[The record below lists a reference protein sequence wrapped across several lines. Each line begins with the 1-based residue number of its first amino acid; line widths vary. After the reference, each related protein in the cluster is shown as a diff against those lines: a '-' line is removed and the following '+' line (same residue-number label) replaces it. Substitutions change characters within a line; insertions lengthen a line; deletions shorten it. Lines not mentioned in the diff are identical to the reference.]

1 MIGWSIDRKSPFIT
15 AVPLQIACTGVI
27 RLLDNKNAFLVC
39 PALVF
44 SVGGSVLSESRHEHL
59 PGSNGNNNAVNVN
72 NNNDKKP
79 SLMQR
84 VGSMLMMIPLMMQV
98 LSLPGAIASI
108 KASLLK
114 SLFIGKLAL
123 IIMIYNLIISFRPK
137 SEVVVVNHQPKMPEH
152 YDHYYSPYD
161 GDDSGWFG

>member
-1 MIGWSIDRKSPFIT
+1 
-15 AVPLQIACTGVI
+15 
-27 RLLDNKNAFLVC
+27 
-39 PALVF
+39 
-44 SVGGSVLSESRHEHL
+44 
-59 PGSNGNNNAVNVN
+59 
-72 NNNDKKP
+72 
-79 SLMQR
+79 MQR

-161 GDDSGWFG
+161 DDDSGWFG